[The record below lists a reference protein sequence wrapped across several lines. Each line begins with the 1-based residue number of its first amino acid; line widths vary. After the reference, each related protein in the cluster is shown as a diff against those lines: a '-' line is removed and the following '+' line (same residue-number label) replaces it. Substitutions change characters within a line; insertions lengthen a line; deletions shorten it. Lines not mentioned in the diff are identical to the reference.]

1 MQTPVPPAI
10 CCVGCTG
17 LSSFRVSYLCRFQV
31 RRQASSPYSSI
42 VVNDRVL
49 PYPSPGKVKAKQAV
63 KLKPLFVAL
72 SVLGFH
78 QHGWLLSDK
87 LWEQSC
93 GCQEKACYT
102 HSERCLAENI
112 KSDIVCFCTSVYF
125 CF

>member
-1 MQTPVPPAI
+1 MN
-10 CCVGCTG
+10 
-17 LSSFRVSYLCRFQV
+17 SSYC
-31 RRQASSPYSSI
+31 SI
-42 VVNDRVL
+42 VVNDKAL
-49 PYPSPGKVKAKQAV
+49 PYPSPGKVEATQAV

-102 HSERCLAENI
+102 HT
-112 KSDIVCFCTSVYF
+112 VSVAWQRILKVILSVF
-125 CF
+125 VLPCILNSQ